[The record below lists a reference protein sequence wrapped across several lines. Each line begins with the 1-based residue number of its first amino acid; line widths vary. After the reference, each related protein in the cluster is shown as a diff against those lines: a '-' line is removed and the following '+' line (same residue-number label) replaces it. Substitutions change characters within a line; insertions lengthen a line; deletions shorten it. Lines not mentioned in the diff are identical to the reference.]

1 MKKDLAAF
9 DLEST
14 KRIKAIQEERE
25 MEMLLEA
32 RARRAIAAVERAKG
46 QRNRLYCLSSRY

>member
-1 MKKDLAAF
+1 MKKALAAF

-32 RARRAIAAVERAKG
+32 RARRAIATVERANG
-46 QRNRLYCLSSRY
+46 QRNRLSCLSPRY